1 MSRASLYI
9 PLGVFVLIMSLG
21 YIGFDLGARN
31 ELPSALINKPF
42 PEFNARLLENPEKP
56 LPEPTCWVDRPW
68 SMYGRPGA
76 RPV

>member
-42 PEFNARLLENPEKP
+42 PE
-56 LPEPTCWVDRPW
+56 
-68 SMYGRPGA
+68 
-76 RPV
+76 